1 MIFSAVEPDIIVVS
15 RVIHVSRLLAFGGID
30 LDRGSEFWRFS
41 LGFYRSPGVP
51 NACITL
57 QDSHGLDVNL
67 MLFALWLGSQGRA
80 VSAADLKDAD
90 AAVREWREHA
100 VVELRGVRRFLRNP
114 PSGIDRAAA
123 SALRD
128 KVKAV
133 ELESERLQQEAL
145 FALRPV
151 AAWGCEEAAV
161 RAGEMNMTACAESL
175 GVVFEAGARDAL
187 LSAYRGFITAAK
199 P

>member
-1 MIFSAVEPDIIVVS
+1 V
-15 RVIHVSRLLAFGGID
+15 
-30 LDRGSEFWRFS
+30 DRGSEFWRFS
-41 LGFYRSPGVP
+41 LAFYRSPGVP
-51 NACITL
+51 NACIVL
-57 QDSHGLDVNL
+57 QDLHGLDVNV

-80 VSAADLKDAD
+80 VSATDIMDAD
-90 AAVREWREHA
+90 AAVRDWREQV

-114 PSGIDRAAA
+114 PPVIDGAPA

-151 AAWGCEEAAV
+151 AAWGRDEAAP
-161 RAGEMNMTACAESL
+161 RSGDLNISACEESL
-175 GVVFEAGARDAL
+175 GVVFDAAAREAL
-187 LSAYRGFITAAK
+187 LAAYRDFIKNAK

>member
-1 MIFSAVEPDIIVVS
+1 ME
-15 RVIHVSRLLAFGGID
+15 
-30 LDRGSEFWRFS
+30 RGSEFWRFS
-41 LGFYRSPGVP
+41 LTFYRSPGVP
-51 NACITL
+51 NACIVL
-57 QDSHGLDVNL
+57 QDSHGLDVNV

-80 VSAADLKDAD
+80 ISAADIKDAD
-90 AAVREWREHA
+90 AAVRDWREQV

-114 PSGIDRAAA
+114 PAVIDGATA

-145 FALRPV
+145 FAMRAIV
-151 AAWGCEEAAV
+151 AWGRDEAALP
-161 RAGEMNMTACAESL
+161 AGDMNMSACEESL
-175 GVVFEAGARDAL
+175 GVVFDAAAREAL
-187 LSAYRGFITAAK
+187 LIAYREFIKNAE